1 MRNLRLILLFLLP
14 VIIVGNEYY
23 PRYKEKQQIEEL
35 KTQFQELLFEEDK
48 KVRVRSLR
56 IEDNIIALRVNI
68 SNVDLNDKNKAMM
81 ARNSQKSLPKKICS
95 SVGLRSWLSEGK
107 WVSIDVTANGTTPI
121 TNVQITHDRC
131 Q

>member
-68 SNVDLNDKNKAMM
+68 SNVDLNDKSKAMM

>member
-35 KTQFQELLFEEDK
+35 KTQFQEFLFEEDK

-68 SNVDLNDKNKAMM
+68 SNVDLNDKSKAMM
-81 ARNSQKSLPKKICS
+81 ARNSQKSLPKKY
-95 SVGLRSWLSEGK
+95 VVAW
-107 WVSIDVTANGTTPI
+107 D
-121 TNVQITHDRC
+121 
-131 Q
+131 

>member
-35 KTQFQELLFEEDK
+35 MTQFQELLFEEDK

-68 SNVDLNDKNKAMM
+68 SNVDLNDKSKAMM

-95 SVGLRSWLSEGK
+95 SVELRSWLAEGK
-107 WVSIDVTANGTTPI
+107 WISIDVTANGTKPI

-131 Q
+131 K